1 MVGQREQGVPKAG
14 KKVGTVQKARA
25 RERAPGGGRRC
36 AVPGT
41 PLLLGCYLAYLA
53 LGTSVF
59 PSLEKDAARDPEHG
73 FQRDKWAR
81 LHNYTCLDSSALDAL
96 IRDIIWEYRSGFIF
110 PSNTTS
116 MGRWELAGSF
126 FFSVSTIT
134 TIGYGNLSPQTM
146 GARLFCIFFAFLGI
160 PLNLVLLNRL
170 GRIMLSWVQRWAHR
184 LGEAQQN
191 KARAQWFV
199 GSCAFLSGLLLFFL
213 LPPILFSY
221 MEGWSYEEGFYYSF
235 ITLSTVGFG
244 DYVIGMNPE
253 RKYPVWYKNVVSMW
267 ILFGM
272 AWLALIINLVISL
285 MESST
290 VLCTCSQRY
299 PRKTW
304 GSAGDT
310 KSRRSK
316 ATAGNCGGKTTH
328 T

>member
-1 MVGQREQGVPKAG
+1 MLGQRDQAVPESV
-14 KKVGTVQKARA
+14 KKVMQKPRV
-25 RERAPGGGRRC
+25 RERAPDWGRRR
-36 AVPGT
+36 VMPGT
-41 PLLLGCYLAYLA
+41 PLLLCCYLAYLA

-59 PSLEKDAARDPEHG
+59 QALESSAAPDYEEASLQA
-73 FQRDKWAR
+73 KWA
-81 LHNYTCLDSSALDAL
+81 LIHNYTCLDRAALEAL
-96 IRDIIWEYRSGFIF
+96 IREIIREHKLGIIF

-146 GARLFCIFFAFLGI
+146 GARLFCILFAFLGI

-170 GRIMLSWVQRWAHR
+170 GCLMLSWVQHWAHW
-184 LGEAQQN
+184 LGGTQKDQTR
-191 KARAQWFV
+191 ARWFV
-199 GSCAFLSGLLLFFL
+199 GSCAFFSGLLLFFL
-213 LPPILFSY
+213 LPPLLFTH

-244 DYVIGMNPE
+244 DYVIGMNPD
-253 RKYPVWYKNVVSMW
+253 RRYPVWYKNVVSMW

-290 VLCTCSQRY
+290 VLCPCSQRN
-299 PRKTW
+299 PCRTW
-304 GSAGDT
+304 RSTGDIKPPT
-310 KSRRSK
+310 PKS
-316 ATAGNCGGKTTH
+316 TPGNSGGKPTRS
-328 T
+328 

>member
-1 MVGQREQGVPKAG
+1 MLEQREQAG
-14 KKVGTVQKARA
+14 PETVKKVGPVQKPRVK
-25 RERAPGGGRRC
+25 ERAPGRRRRC
-36 AVPGT
+36 TVPGT
-41 PLLLGCYLAYLA
+41 PLLLCCYLAYLA

-59 PSLEKDAARDPEHG
+59 RALESGAAGDSEG
-73 FQRDKWAR
+73 FQEEKWAPLR
-81 LHNYTCLDSSALDAL
+81 NYTCLDSSALDAL
-96 IRDIIWEYRSGFIF
+96 IRDIIQKYRSGVIF

-170 GRIMLSWVQRWAHR
+170 GRLMLSWVQRWACW
-184 LGEAQQN
+184 LGGTQKNQ
-191 KARAQWFV
+191 ARARWFV

-213 LPPILFSY
+213 LPPLLFSH

-253 RKYPVWYKNVVSMW
+253 RNYPIWYKNVVSTW

-290 VLCTCSQRY
+290 VLCPCSQRY
-299 PRKTW
+299 LLRMWASNTKPHRPKATT
-304 GSAGDT
+304 G
-310 KSRRSK
+310 KSRGKITRS
-316 ATAGNCGGKTTH
+316 
-328 T
+328 